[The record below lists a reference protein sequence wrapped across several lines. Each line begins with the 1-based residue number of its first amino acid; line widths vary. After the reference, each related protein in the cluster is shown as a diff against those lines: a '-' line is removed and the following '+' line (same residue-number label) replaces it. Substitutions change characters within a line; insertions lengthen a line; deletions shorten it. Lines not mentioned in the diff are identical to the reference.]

1 MKVVWYNIKVLKVL
15 YFIQF
20 EDRDEDYVA
29 LNWNKQWSKSFLV
42 MFLTFTWFWKV
53 IEIRVA
59 LPSTKGND

>member
-29 LNWNKQWSKSFLV
+29 LNWNKQWLKRFFSNFLNFYLILKSKNKGC
-42 MFLTFTWFWKV
+42 T
-53 IEIRVA
+53 
-59 LPSTKGND
+59 TKY

>member
-1 MKVVWYNIKVLKVL
+1 MKVVWYNIKVQKVL

-42 MFLTFTWFWKV
+42 MFLMSQGTAFASMGGENLQF
-53 IEIRVA
+53 
-59 LPSTKGND
+59 LQKGR